1 MEAKC
6 QMKTDTQ
13 LNLNISRVK
22 KKQNKTDIA
31 DKALE

>member
-1 MEAKC
+1 MKAKC
-6 QMKTDTQ
+6 QMETDTQ

-22 KKQNKTDIA
+22 KKKTDIA